1 MRGHPVGEGELAH
14 GGDIL
19 HQIACTMA
27 EDSGKDGEEGE
38 EDGGPVGDVGDE
50 EVVDMDAAL
59 GGKGKVQQEYDGQHS
74 ECESWFEW

>member
-27 EDSGKDGEEGE
+27 EDSGEDGEEGE
-38 EDGGPVGDVGDE
+38 EDGGPVGYVCEE
-50 EVVDMDAAL
+50 EVVDMNAAL
-59 GGKGKVQQEYDGQHS
+59 GGNCKVNE
-74 ECESWFEW
+74 E

>member
-1 MRGHPVGEGELAH
+1 MRGHPVWEAELAH
-14 GGDIL
+14 GAD
-19 HQIACTMA
+19 QIVCTMA
-27 EDSGKDGEEGE
+27 EDSGEDGEEGE

-59 GGKGKVQQEYDGQHS
+59 GGKGEVQQEYDGQHG